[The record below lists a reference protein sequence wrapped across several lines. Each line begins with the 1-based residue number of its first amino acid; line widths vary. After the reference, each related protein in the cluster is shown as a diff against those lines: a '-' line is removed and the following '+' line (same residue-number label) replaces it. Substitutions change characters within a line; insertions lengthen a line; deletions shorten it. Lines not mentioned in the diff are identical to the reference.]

1 MQAAV
6 TIDPVKPALSV
17 PVAASTDLVVKVG
30 PVIWIGRLKTG
41 RVAIF
46 PASASKTSNAAAVV
60 EILVVIA
67 SAVAALA
74 AGEDLVDSVAAG
86 VSEDAVAGSGA
97 DDNNLGLGFASNF
110 SYNRKLNQPTEN
122 KHMKKLSILT
132 NIATVIAALALI
144 TACETTGGGG
154 GSSVSAQKEAL
165 LAQSGFKTITVT
177 TPTQQQ
183 AVSGLAQ
190 GRVSA
195 VKYNGKLYY
204 VYPTATK
211 DRIYVGR
218 QKQFTAY
225 KQALAAQSASQPSMA
240 QQGQGQMAGQSLMP
254 TLETAGP
261 NNVEVQ
267 QFGGFG
273 PMGVNAL
280 GDW

>member
-1 MQAAV
+1 
-6 TIDPVKPALSV
+6 
-17 PVAASTDLVVKVG
+17 
-30 PVIWIGRLKTG
+30 
-41 RVAIF
+41 
-46 PASASKTSNAAAVV
+46 
-60 EILVVIA
+60 
-67 SAVAALA
+67 
-74 AGEDLVDSVAAG
+74 VDSVAAAG
-86 VSEDAVAGSGA
+86 SEDAVAGSGA
-97 DDNNLGLGFASNF
+97 DGNNLGLGFASNF
-110 SYNRKLNQPTEN
+110 SYNQKLKQPTEN
-122 KHMKKLSILT
+122 KHMKKLLILT

-177 TPTQQQ
+177 TPQQQQ
-183 AVSGLAQ
+183 AVAGLTQ

-204 VYPTATK
+204 VYPTGTK
-211 DRIYVGR
+211 DKIYVGR

-225 KQALAAQSASQPSMA
+225 KQALTAQHASHPTMA
-240 QQGQGQMAGQSLMP
+240 QQGQAQMAGQSLEP

-261 NNVEVQ
+261 HNVEVQ